1 MISII
6 IPVLNEEENIS
17 SALANTERL
26 SGEKEII
33 VVDGGSIDNTV
44 SIVNSVGAY
53 NYTPLL
59 LSSQKGRGHQMNRG
73 AEIAKGDTL
82 IFLHA
87 DTTLPEN
94 AITRI
99 EEAMKNH
106 EIIGGRFDVSFDDD
120 RFIFKLIAFLMN
132 WRSHLTGIFTGD
144 QAIFIRKSVFK
155 DIGGYLEIP
164 LMEDIALSKK
174 MKRTGRVVCL
184 EHSAITSARKWKE
197 EGIIKTILLMWFL
210 RFLYFFKIS
219 PIFLSKI
226 YYRKGYKTRSSL
238 FLLY

>member
-33 VVDGGSIDNTV
+33 VVDCGSIDNTV
-44 SIVNSVGAY
+44 EIVKKKGVM
-53 NYTPLL
+53 L

-164 LMEDIALSKK
+164 LMEDIALSKR
-174 MKRTGRVVCL
+174 MKREGKIACINDCVT
-184 EHSAITSARKWKE
+184 TSARKWKE

>member
-6 IPVLNEEENIS
+6 IPVLNEEKNISIVLENIK
-17 SALANTERL
+17 RL
-26 SGEKEII
+26 NGEKEII

-44 SIVNSVGAY
+44 EIVKKKGVM
-53 NYTPLL
+53 L
-59 LSSQKGRGHQMNRG
+59 LSLQKGRGCQMNKG
-73 AEIAKGDTL
+73 AETANGDTL
-82 IFLHA
+82 LFLHA

-99 EEAMKNH
+99 VETMKNH
-106 EIIGGRFDVSFDDD
+106 KIIGGRFDVRFDDD

-132 WRSHLTGIFTGD
+132 WRSRLTSIFTGD
-144 QAIFIRKSVFK
+144 QAIFIRKNIFK

-164 LMEDIALSKK
+164 LMEDIALSKR
-174 MKRTGRVVCL
+174 MKRTGRVACL
-184 EHSAITSARKWKE
+184 EYSAITSARKWKE

-210 RFLYFFKIS
+210 RLLYFFKIS

-226 YYRKGYKTRSSL
+226 YYRKG
-238 FLLY
+238 